1 MTLVIKRFTTS
12 YSENED
18 RISIHAETDQ
28 SDYVVMWLSR
38 RMLDRLIPALI
49 EKIDSSDQRDAHHA
63 MLQAFNQEAAVAA
76 IKPSEPVTT
85 QKDQKE
91 FVVLSVDIHTNDEL
105 VTMVFSYDSALFRL
119 GLNKTELRQW
129 LWIIYKNYIRA
140 EWSSN
145 IWPKWFLGE
154 KTTMESVH

>member
-91 FVVLSVDIHTNDEL
+91 FVVLSVDIHANDEL

-140 EWSSN
+140 EWTLSL
-145 IWPKWFLGE
+145 I
-154 KTTMESVH
+154 HI